1 MEGTNHGV
9 KRAPDGQTAGNSPA
23 TSNRPTR
30 CRPRAIASSQWDVF
44 RWVAAWV
51 RKAGAGPVKPYLFK
65 QDYLPTG
72 TLVVA
77 PDPDPTG
84 TLTPTLTVPPPAR
97 MPSLAA
103 TVVMNVFTM
112 VFRYRFSV
120 LNGLLG
126 T

>member
-1 MEGTNHGV
+1 MESSGHRLAHCKKSLG
-9 KRAPDGQTAGNSPA
+9 RQA
-23 TSNRPTR
+23 TSQRGADRPPCFLAEGWISLGRGVGAEGR
-30 CRPRAIASSQWDVF
+30 CLAC
-44 RWVAAWV
+44 
-51 RKAGAGPVKPYLFK
+51 KAPPVN
-65 QDYLPTG
+65 QDYLPPTG

-84 TLTPTLTVPPPAR
+84 TLTPTLTDPPPAR

-120 LNGLLG
+120 LKGLLG